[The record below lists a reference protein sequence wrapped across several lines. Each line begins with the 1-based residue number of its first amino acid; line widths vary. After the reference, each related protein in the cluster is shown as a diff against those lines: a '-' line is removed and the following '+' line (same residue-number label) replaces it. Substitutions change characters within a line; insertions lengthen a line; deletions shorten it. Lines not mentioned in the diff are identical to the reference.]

1 MSSVQ
6 EWLFALKTMRGAV
19 GFPLVVAGLGLMLFG
34 WRFWKICV
42 VLSFAAI
49 VTLVSAHLIGPR
61 HDQWKYALVCGAALG
76 LLSYWP
82 ANHAVAVLGGA
93 VGGASVAAALQNL
106 GLSGVSLYCAGA
118 AAFALCTA
126 YAYINRMHVAVV
138 LTAFLGAV
146 LLLSGLAAWLM
157 ASPSHYSTI
166 ETMLRGSA
174 LLLPFVVL
182 VPTVMSSFYQF
193 AEVKRVDAEL

>member
-19 GFPLVVAGLGLMLFG
+19 GFPLVVAGLGLMFFG

-42 VLSFAAI
+42 VLAVAAI

-61 HDQWKYALVCGAALG
+61 HDQWKYAVICGATVG

-82 ANHAVAVLGGA
+82 ANHAVALLGGA
-93 VGGASVAAALQNL
+93 VGGGSVSAALQSL

-118 AAFALCTA
+118 AAFGLCTA
-126 YAYINRMHVAVV
+126 YAYINKMHVAVV
-138 LTAFLGAV
+138 LTAFLGAIF
-146 LLLSGLAAWLM
+146 LLSGLAAWLM
-157 ASPSHYSTI
+157 AAPSLYSTV
-166 ETMLRGSA
+166 ERMARGSA
-174 LLLPFVVL
+174 LVLPFAVL
-182 VPTVMSSFYQF
+182 VPTVMSGFYQL